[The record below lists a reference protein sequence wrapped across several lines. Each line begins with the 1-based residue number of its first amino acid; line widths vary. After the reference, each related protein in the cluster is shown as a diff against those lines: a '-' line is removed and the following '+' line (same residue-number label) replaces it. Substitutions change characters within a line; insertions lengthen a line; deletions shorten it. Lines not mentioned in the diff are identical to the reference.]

1 MNLEN
6 QNNKKNQDHHA
17 SSYRGKGKEHPRIT
31 YQQSRNLKKKKAFIV
46 QENLLNLAN
55 LIQTPSPSLKLTF
68 QNQKRRPRNRK

>member
-17 SSYRGKGKEHPRIT
+17 SSYRDKGKEHPKII
-31 YQQSRNLKKKKAFIV
+31 YQQSRNLKKKKAYIV

-55 LIQTPSPSLKLTF
+55 LIQIPSHSLKLTF
-68 QNQKRRPRNRK
+68 LNLKRRQRNRK